1 MQPSIGVPMCKS
13 VWLVCFVLALPP
25 AAFALPILGSP
36 EFGPAAEQPV
46 MILPEPAALVL
57 TGLGLTLV
65 AWRARR
71 RRAQ

>member
-1 MQPSIGVPMCKS
+1 MSRS
-13 VWLVCFVLALPP
+13 VWVLCFVLALPP
-25 AAFALPILGSP
+25 SAFALPILASTEFESAVNRP
-36 EFGPAAEQPV
+36 E